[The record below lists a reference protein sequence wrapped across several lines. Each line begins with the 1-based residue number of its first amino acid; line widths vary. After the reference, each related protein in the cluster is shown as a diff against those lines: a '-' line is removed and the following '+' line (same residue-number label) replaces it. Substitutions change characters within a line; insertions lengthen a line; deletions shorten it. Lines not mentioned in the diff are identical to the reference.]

1 MGSTTP
7 DYLARMPASPSGFD
21 TITSLN
27 PAQRDAVEH
36 GDGPLLV
43 IAGAG
48 SGKTR
53 VLTSR
58 IARLI
63 ETHDIPPSAILA
75 VTFTNKAAGEM
86 RERVGRLLGVEP
98 AGMWIGTFHGIGAR
112 LLRAHAELVGRT
124 REYTIYDEAD
134 SLAVIKRLME
144 RFRISVKEFAPK
156 AIAGEIGSAKNALVE
171 PHEFETLARTPLSK
185 AAAQVYKELEPTLRA
200 ANAVSF
206 DDLLVLPVRIL
217 REHPEVRER
226 LAKRFRHVLV
236 DEYQDTNR
244 AQYEF
249 VRLIAG
255 GHGNLA
261 VVGDDD
267 QAIYGWR
274 GADIRNILDFER
286 DFPAARVV
294 RLEENYRSTAPI
306 LALANDVISSNEARR
321 GKTLRTTRAGGE
333 PVVLLECA
341 DDRDEAEAV
350 AEAIVEWRTS
360 RGTLRDCA
368 VLYRTNSQSRAME
381 EAMRRAQI
389 PYRLVGAVRFYDR
402 REIKDLVSWLRLIA
416 NPADDEA
423 FRRAITAPKR
433 GIGETTLELLAT
445 EARNAGIPLLEQARR
460 IESVS
465 GVRPATRTALLEVVA
480 IADRFRALAADAG
493 VDQLLLQ
500 LVATTGYDAAL
511 RAEGPEGLERL
522 DNVRELV
529 TSAAEVLIDDGGEVG
544 LRPLDHF
551 LQRATLVT
559 GLDQLGPDADAVTM
573 MTVHTAKGLEYPMVC
588 VSGLE
593 DGLFPLSRSFDDPAM
608 LEEERRLLYVAV
620 TRAGERLILSWAHQ
634 RRRNGE
640 LLPSMKSSFV
650 REVPETHFER
660 RQTIRLRATARLASP
675 YPAGG
680 GGGARGYQR
689 GGAFREDPD
698 AFGRARGPAWKPRAG
713 ERVSSVVQ
721 DEELSQDLP
730 AFVPGERVS
739 HRSFGSGTIAELS
752 GSGRDAKVT
761 VDFDDDAVGRKRL
774 VIAFA
779 GLERGLD

>member
-1 MGSTTP
+1 MSST
-7 DYLARMPASPSGFD
+7 
-21 TITSLN
+21 LN
-27 PAQRDAVEH
+27 HAQREAVEH
-36 GDGPLLV
+36 GEGPLLV
-43 IAGAG
+43 VAGAG

-53 VLTSR
+53 VLTTR

-63 ETHDIPPSAILA
+63 ETHGVPAKAILA

-86 RERVGRLLGVEP
+86 RVRVGRLLGQDP
-98 AGMWIGTFHGIGAR
+98 SGMWIGTFHGIGAR
-112 LLRAHAELVGRT
+112 LLRMYGEHVGRT
-124 REYTIYDEAD
+124 PEYTIYDED
-134 SLAVIKRLME
+134 DTLAVVKRLME
-144 RFRISVKEFAPK
+144 RHRISVKEFAPK
-156 AIAGEIGSAKNALVE
+156 AIVGELSSAKNALV
-171 PHEFETLARTPLSK
+171 PAHEYETLARTPLAK
-185 AAAQVYKELEPTLRA
+185 AAATIYRELEPTLRA

-217 REHPEVRER
+217 TEHPGLRSR
-226 LAKRFRHVLV
+226 LADRFRHVLV

-255 GHGNLA
+255 EHGNLA

-286 DFPAARVV
+286 DFPSARVV

-306 LALANDVISSNEARR
+306 LALANEVISANEKRR
-321 GKTLRTTRAGGE
+321 GKTLRPTRAGGE

-350 AEAIVEWRTS
+350 AEALQQWRTS
-360 RGTLRDCA
+360 RGTWRDCA
-368 VLYRTNSQSRAME
+368 VLYRTNAQSRAME
-381 EAMRRAQI
+381 EAMRRAAI

-402 REIKDLVSWLRLIA
+402 REIKDLVAWLRLIA

-423 FRRAITAPKR
+423 FRRALTAPKR
-433 GIGETTLELLAT
+433 GVGETTLELLAV
-445 EARNAGIPLLEQARR
+445 EARGAAIPLLEQARR
-460 IESVS
+460 AESID
-465 GVRPATRTALLEVVA
+465 GMRAATRTALFALVA
-480 IADRFRALAADAG
+480 IVDRFRALAAETS
-493 VDQLLLQ
+493 VDRLLIDLITAIGFDQ
-500 LVATTGYDAAL
+500 AL
-511 RAEGPEGLERL
+511 RAEGPEGLDRL

-529 TSAAEVLIDDGGEVG
+529 TSAAEVIIDDGGEVG

-593 DGLFPLSRSFDDPAM
+593 DGLFPLSRAFDDPST
-608 LEEERRLLYVAV
+608 LEEERRLLYVAI

-640 LLPSMKSSFV
+640 LIPCVISSFV
-650 REVPETHFER
+650 RGLSESHFER
-660 RQTIRLRATARLASP
+660 KPTIRLRASARMAAPLGVGRR
-675 YPAGG
+675 YGG
-680 GGGARGYQR
+680 
-689 GGAFREDPD
+689 DD
-698 AFGRARGPAWKPRAG
+698 DFGRNRMPSWKPRGG
-713 ERVSSVVQ
+713 EAVHSFAQ
-721 DEELSQDLP
+721 DEDASQATP
-730 AFVPGERVS
+730 TFVRGERVS
-739 HRSFGSGTIAELS
+739 HAKFGSGVIAELS
-752 GSGRDAKVT
+752 GSGKDAKVT
-761 VDFDDDAVGRKRL
+761 VDFDDESVGRKRL

-779 GLERGLD
+779 GLERGFE